1 MQKRV
6 TLLVLAIAAVVS
18 CKKAEAP
25 APATSAP
32 LPASAATAT
41 SATATAA
48 TTPAN
53 NADDLVGIAQ
63 GAMIVRNPDKASLH
77 PAYMML
83 DESPI
88 HDWVSAEG
96 RTTNLAFVIELPER
110 STIDHVEFDT
120 DSSELDTHAP
130 KDLTV
135 EMSDSSPDDGFK
147 PIAKVTLQAKKDGQ
161 TFAADG
167 SVAGRYVKLTVLT
180 NYGGPVT
187 QIGEFRA
194 FGKRLTNTPMANI
207 TGAYDATNLFE
218 KLNLT
223 QNGTT
228 VTGCYTNGVE
238 PLDGG
243 IEGHVLHFTYHTKDD
258 KGPALMVI
266 SSDGKTIFGGYWKT
280 NGVETNPPFTAFD
293 GKRTS
298 DKPEACPGAK
308 PEEVMSKAL
317 TEEKR
322 LRLYGIN
329 FDSDSDHLRDESKPT
344 LDLVVAVLKA
354 HADWKLTIEGHTDLT
369 STPEHNQTLSDGRAN
384 AVKTYLVSA
393 GIDGSKLTTKGLGAT
408 QPVAS
413 NDTALG
419 RAANRR
425 VELVRE

>member
-1 MQKRV
+1 MQKRAV
-6 TLLVLAIAAVVS
+6 ILFATFACLLS
-18 CKKAEAP
+18 CKKSEAP
-25 APATSAP
+25 APATSA
-32 LPASAATAT
+32 LPAATTAATAT
-41 SATATAA
+41 TASA
-48 TTPAN
+48 PAN
-53 NADDLVGIAQ
+53 NAEDLVGIAQ
-63 GAMIVRNPDKASLH
+63 GAMIVRNPDKESLH

-96 RTTNLAFVIELPER
+96 RATNLAFVIELPER

-120 DSSELDTHAP
+120 ASSELDTHAP
-130 KDLTV
+130 KDLSV
-135 EMSDSSPDDGFK
+135 ELSDTSADAGFK
-147 PIAKVTLQAKKDGQ
+147 PIAKVTLKAKEDGQ
-161 TFAADG
+161 TFPADA
-167 SVAGRYVKLTVLT
+167 SVQGRWVKLTVLT
-180 NYGGPVT
+180 NYGGGVT

-194 FGKRLTNTPMANI
+194 FGKKLTNTPLPSV
-207 TGAYDATNLFE
+207 TGAYATTNLFE

-228 VTGCYTNGVE
+228 VTGCYQGGVE
-238 PLDGG
+238 PLNGG
-243 IEGHVLHFTYHTKDD
+243 IEGHVLRFTYHTDVD
-258 KGPALMVI
+258 KGPALIVF
-266 SSDGKTIFGGYWKT
+266 SPDGKEIFGGFWKT
-280 NGVETNPPFTAFD
+280 NGVEQNPPFSAFD
-293 GKRTS
+293 GKRVN

-308 PEEVMSKAL
+308 PEEVISKAL

-344 LDLVVAVLKA
+344 LDLVASVLKA
-354 HADWKLTIEGHTDLT
+354 HADWKVTIEGHTDST
-369 STPEHNQTLSDGRAN
+369 ATPEHNQTLSEGRAN
-384 AVKTYLVSA
+384 AVKAYLTGT
-393 GIDGSKLTTKGLGAT
+393 GIDAARLTTKGLGST

>member
-6 TLLVLAIAAVVS
+6 ILALAMAAFVS

-32 LPASAATAT
+32 APAT
-41 SATATAA
+41 TAA
-48 TTPAN
+48 TTATTGTTASAPAN
-53 NADDLVGIAQ
+53 NAEDLVGIAQ
-63 GAMIVRNPDKASLH
+63 GAMIVRDPDKASLH

-83 DESPI
+83 DESPQ

-96 RTTNLAFVIELPER
+96 RATNLAFVIELAER
-110 STIDHVEFDT
+110 SAIDRVEFDT

-130 KDLTV
+130 KDLLI
-135 EMSDSSPDDGFK
+135 EMSDTSADAGFK
-147 PIAKVTLQAKKDGQ
+147 QIAKLTLVAKKDGQ
-161 TFAADG
+161 TFSADAN
-167 SVAGRYVKLTVLT
+167 VPGRWVKLTVLT
-180 NYGGPVT
+180 NYGGGVT

-194 FGKRLTNTPMANI
+194 FGKKLTNTPLPNV
-207 TGAYDATNLFE
+207 TGAYQATNLFE
-218 KLNLT
+218 KLNLS
-223 QNGTT
+223 QDGTT
-228 VTGCYTNGVE
+228 VTGCYTGGVE
-238 PLDGG
+238 PLNGG
-243 IEGHVLHFTYHTKDD
+243 IEGHVLHFTFHTDVD
-258 KGPALMVI
+258 KGPALIVF
-266 SSDGKTIFGGYWKT
+266 SSDGKQIFGGFWKT
-280 NGVETNPPFTAFD
+280 NGVEEHPPFTAFE
-293 GKRTS
+293 GKRIS

-344 LDLVVAVLKA
+344 LDLVVGVLKA
-354 HADWKLTIEGHTDLT
+354 HPDWKVTIEGHTDST
-369 STPEHNQTLSDGRAN
+369 STPKHNQTLSEGRAN

>member
-1 MQKRV
+1 MQKRAV
-6 TLLVLAIAAVVS
+6 ILFTACLCLLS
-18 CKKAEAP
+18 CKKSEAP
-25 APATSAP
+25 ASATSA
-32 LPASAATAT
+32 LP
-41 SATATAA
+41 AA
-48 TTPAN
+48 TTAPTTATTASAPAN
-53 NADDLVGIAQ
+53 NAEDLVGIAQ

-83 DESPI
+83 DESAT

-96 RTTNLAFVIELPER
+96 RATNLAFVIELPER

-120 DSSELDTHAP
+120 ASSELDTHAA
-130 KDLTV
+130 KDITV
-135 EMSDSSPDDGFK
+135 ELSDTSADAGFRS
-147 PIAKVTLQAKKDGQ
+147 IAKITLKAKEDGQ
-161 TFAADG
+161 TFPADA
-167 SVAGRYVKLTVLT
+167 SVQGRWVKLTVLT

-194 FGKRLTNTPMANI
+194 FGKKLTSTPLPNV
-207 TGAYDATNLFE
+207 TGAYTATNLFE
-218 KLNLT
+218 TFNLT
-223 QNGTT
+223 QDGTT
-228 VTGCYTNGVE
+228 VTGCYPNGVE
-238 PLDGG
+238 PLNGG

-258 KGPALMVI
+258 KGPALIVFLTD
-266 SSDGKTIFGGYWKT
+266 SNEVFGGYWKT
-280 NGVETNPPFTAFD
+280 NGVEEHPPFTAFE
-293 GKRTS
+293 GKRVS
-298 DKPEACPGAK
+298 DKPAACPGAK
-308 PEEVMSKAL
+308 PEEVISKAL

-344 LDLVVAVLKA
+344 LDLVATVLKA
-354 HADWKLTIEGHTDLT
+354 HADWKLTIEGHTDST
-369 STPEHNQTLSDGRAN
+369 STPEHNQTLSEGRAN
-384 AVKTYLVSA
+384 AVKAYLVSA